1 MKNIVIEQINEYI
14 ESKQLPEELKN
25 VIQELF
31 VDYQYASK
39 KYLGNVELAIGN
51 NGRLIEELNNIASSA
66 KRESENGK
74 DKSIELSNE
83 VFREKVDKLKEKI
96 PELLNVEEKEDTVL
110 NPILHTNENT
120 QARNSMKMDQENRE
134 YSAQIK
140 ENIISQIES
149 AKEKLIEQVNENV
162 GRSEYLIYSQKV
174 FINEVGLIL
183 NKAKVQL
190 PTVTKGELDGLDNQI
205 NEKISQVKNEELQ
218 SGEKVESSEQRKN
231 FVSELKFEVKEK
243 KAVDKVIESQQN
255 KEDLSKELPDNVIE

>member
-1 MKNIVIEQINEYI
+1 MKNIVIEQINAYI

-31 VDYQYASK
+31 VDYQYATK
-39 KYLGNVELAIGN
+39 KYLGNIELAIGN
-51 NGRLIEELNNIASSA
+51 NRRLIEELNNIASSA

-96 PELLNVEEKEDTVL
+96 PDILKGKEEENTAL
-110 NPILHTNENT
+110 NPILDTNENI
-120 QARNSMKMDQENRE
+120 QAKNSMKMDQESRE
-134 YSAQIK
+134 YSSQIK
-140 ENIISQIES
+140 ENVISQIES
-149 AKEKLIEQVNENV
+149 AKEKLIEQVNANV

-205 NEKISQVKNEELQ
+205 SEKISQVKNEELQ
-218 SGEKVESSEQRKN
+218 SGEKAEGLEQRKN
-231 FVSELKFEVKEK
+231 FISELKFEVNEKEV
-243 KAVDKVIESQQN
+243 VDKVIESQQN
-255 KEDLSKELPDNVIE
+255 KEDLSKKLPDNVIE

>member
-1 MKNIVIEQINEYI
+1 MKNIVIEQINAYI

-31 VDYQYASK
+31 VDYQYATK

-51 NGRLIEELNNIASSA
+51 NRRLMEELNNIASSA

-96 PELLNVEEKEDTVL
+96 PELLNRKEEENTAL
-110 NPILHTNENT
+110 NPILNINENI
-120 QARNSMKMDQENRE
+120 QAKNSMEMDQENRE
-134 YSAQIK
+134 YSSQIK
-140 ENIISQIES
+140 ENVISQIES
-149 AKEKLIEQVNENV
+149 AKEKLIEQVNGNV

-205 NEKISQVKNEELQ
+205 SEKISQVKNEELQ
-218 SGEKVESSEQRKN
+218 SGKKVESSEQRKN
-231 FVSELKFEVKEK
+231 FISELKIELNEKEV
-243 KAVDKVIESQQN
+243 VDKVIESQQN
-255 KEDLSKELPDNVIE
+255 KENLSKKLPDNVIE